1 MARGT
6 EIVAAIAQQPFWLND
21 NQFVTV
27 RPIAVIEN
35 ERLGPVREGDYPN
48 RELCWWL
55 IRGISPQQE
64 LVPGRLIVGRVEEAA
79 QFDPKDSDKDKFQFE
94 WDSVRL
100 GGLRNVIEIVDGPK
114 NLDRRDLINR
124 ANALEL
130 DHPPTSLILVRL
142 GERIYG
148 PFKAEWEYRGR
159 YLITLFKPQSSLE
172 TTVFDAARVQ
182 KDPGFITRHR
192 ILLSACDQPLNK
204 SIDTFSPSY
213 HILTWERFEALQQNE
228 ALERIRLYSD
238 DEVVR
243 QVAKQ
248 VLPRKRLRDFMQE
261 WKDVSQVYL
270 TTQDHLGPNDVV
282 DVFKFLNTRLTGQ
295 TEAVEELVESILD
308 SGVLE
313 NQIERAITNRA
324 RLHIET
330 HTAKLSAE
338 VEEKINNLRQQEQ
351 DLIHQI
357 GRLTND
363 LERRRRQEEAQLE
376 ADLQQQR
383 LGFEQW
389 KATEN
394 TSIEQA
400 RADIAQQ
407 RQILEEGL
415 KEVAARFVN
424 NRQELLKDFLSMS
437 PFLTQIGVL
446 TANANEYHAST
457 ATEKPSAMTA
467 PPPLLEPPAFL
478 KEISSVRGLEK
489 EEAFFNRFK
498 EHVANAGFRFR
509 PLDLVA
515 FHLSVKCGDLTI
527 LGGYSGTGK
536 SSLPVLYAQ
545 ALAGDE
551 SRYLAVDVSPSWLEP
566 GDLLGR
572 ANLLEEKF
580 QPAATGL
587 FEHLVWAA
595 METERNGRDS
605 GLWMICL
612 DEMNLAQPEHYFS
625 GFLQAL
631 PRAGQQ
637 RSVGVFSPSAVCRA
651 DPWREWAR
659 IPLNSNLRFI
669 GTVNYDETTKPL
681 SQRLRDRANEL
692 RLEAVPFGSLQR
704 TASTSSVTPPSG
716 APVTVA
722 SFDSWTCDMTL
733 TGQAASVI
741 DAMQQPLAVLGSPLT
756 PRRYQAIAR
765 FVASAGNLCSAE
777 EAFDMQLRQRVL
789 SQVRGIFR
797 AESRRALDDLR
808 SILENHGS
816 TFSGALQL
824 LERIAAESAQAIDF
838 DAFEVDA

>member
-35 ERLGPVREGDYPN
+35 DRLGPVREGDYPN

-64 LVPGRLIVGRVEEAA
+64 LTPGRLIVGRVEEAA
-79 QFDPKDSDKDKFQFE
+79 QFDPKDGDKDKYQFE

-100 GGLRNVIEIVDGPK
+100 GGVRNVIEILDGAK
-114 NLDRRDLINR
+114 NLERRDLINR
-124 ANALEL
+124 PNAIEM
-130 DHPPTSLILVRL
+130 DHPPTSLVLVRL
-142 GERIYG
+142 GDRIYG
-148 PFKAEWEYRGR
+148 PFKAEWEYRNR
-159 YLITLFKPQSSLE
+159 YFVTLSKPISSVD
-172 TTVFDAARVQ
+172 TVVFSAARVQ
-182 KDPGFITRHR
+182 KDPGFIVRHR

-204 SIDTFSPSY
+204 SSDTFSPSY
-213 HILTWERFEALQQNE
+213 QLLTWERFEVLQQE
-228 ALERIRLYSD
+228 DALEHVRLYSD
-238 DEVVR
+238 EEVVR

-261 WKDVSQVYL
+261 WKDLSQIYL
-270 TTQDHLGPNDVV
+270 TAQEALNADEIV
-282 DVFKFLNTRLTGQ
+282 DVFKVLSSRLSGQ
-295 TEAVEELVESILD
+295 HEAIEELLQSILD

-313 NQIERAITNRA
+313 QRLETAIAARAQA
-324 RLHIET
+324 HIEI
-330 HTAKLSAE
+330 HTAKLTAE
-338 VEEKINNLRQQEQ
+338 VEEKINDLRQQEQ
-351 DLIHQI
+351 DFIHQI
-357 GRLTND
+357 GRLAND
-363 LERRRRQEEAQLE
+363 LERQRRQEEAQLE
-376 ADLQQQR
+376 ADLKQQR
-383 LGFEQW
+383 QAFEQW
-389 KATEN
+389 QATEHA
-394 TSIEQA
+394 SIEQA
-400 RADIAQQ
+400 RADIDQQ
-407 RQILEEGL
+407 RQVLEEGL
-415 KEVAARFVN
+415 KEVATRFVE
-424 NRQELLKDFLSMS
+424 NRQELLKNFLSMS
-437 PFLTQIGVL
+437 PFLTQIGAL
-446 TANANEYHAST
+446 TTPTERPAIAA
-457 ATEKPSAMTA
+457 EKPLFPAAATA
-467 PPPLLEPPAFL
+467 PTVLEPPAFL
-478 KEISSVRGLEK
+478 QAISHGRGLDD

-551 SRYLAVDVSPSWLEP
+551 ARYLAVDVSPSWLEP

-595 METERNGRDS
+595 METEKNGRDS
-605 GLWMICL
+605 GLWIVCL

-637 RSVGVFSPSAVCRA
+637 RSIGVFSPSAVDRA
-651 DPWREWAR
+651 DPWRDWAR
-659 IPLNSNLRFI
+659 VPLNSNLRFI

-704 TASTSSVTPPSG
+704 TASTSVTPPTG

-722 SFDSWTCDMTL
+722 SFDSWTRDMTL

-741 DAMQQPLAVLGSPLT
+741 DALLQPLAVLGSPLT

-765 FVASAGNLCSAE
+765 FVASAGTLCSAE

-797 AESRRALDDLR
+797 AEARRALDELR
-808 SILENHGS
+808 VTLDSHG
-816 TFSGALQL
+816 TAFTGALQML
-824 LERIAAESAQAIDF
+824 DRIAVESSQAIDF
-838 DAFEVDA
+838 DAFEVEN